1 MTKLISVFLFYCLMI
16 IGSCN
21 QTSNPKIKPDEHKV
35 REKLI
40 DINKERIA
48 AEDDQIDAYVNR
60 FGYKMQ
66 STETGLRYMVLDPGK
81 GERPQ
86 MMSVVKLKYK
96 IELLDGTYCYSS
108 DSSGVLEIKLGQS
121 EEPTGL
127 QEGLTKLNEGGKA
140 LFIVPSY
147 LAYGLTGDGNKIV
160 GAQSLIYHVEL
171 IEVKK

>member
-1 MTKLISVFLFYCLMI
+1 MTM
-16 IGSCN
+16 SCT
-21 QTSNPKIKPDEHKV
+21 QTSKPKIKPDEHKV

-48 AEDDQIDAYVNR
+48 EEDDQMDAYINR

-66 STETGLRYMVLDPGK
+66 ATKTGLRYLILYQGK
-81 GERPQ
+81 GEKPQ

-108 DSSGVLEIKLGQS
+108 DSSGVLEMKLGQS

-127 QEGLTKLNEGGKA
+127 QEGVTRLNEGGKA
-140 LFIVPSY
+140 LFIIPSY
-147 LAYGLTGDGNKIV
+147 LAYGLTGDENKIV
-160 GAQSLIYHVEL
+160 GAQSLVYHVEL